1 VTPLATTLTLL
12 SAFFHAGWNLL
23 ARKYR
28 GGNIFLR
35 VPLLIAA
42 VGLIPVLLAGIWST
56 SLPQGVWINFTISG
70 ICLAIY
76 FLGLTQGYQS
86 GEFSVVYPLARA
98 LPVLALALADI
109 ALGNPPTAVGW
120 VGIVLVA
127 IGCMTSPL
135 ESLRSIHLSMYL
147 NRTTIWILITA
158 AGMVGYTLADNQAAD
173 RFAPGISPVL
183 RYHVLALTVS
193 FVVFWVFLKLR
204 RQPVSLEGGL
214 ENWKWPAVMAALLFT
229 AYTLVLVAYQY
240 STETSYVAAV
250 RQFSLVIAV
259 PIGAFYFKETSPLL
273 RILAAVTI
281 TAGIILI
288 ALGG

>member
-1 VTPLATTLTLL
+1 LSPLATTLTLV

-42 VGLIPVLLAGIWST
+42 VGLIPVLLAGLLSAP
-56 SLPQGVWINFTISG
+56 LPQGVWINFTFSG
-70 ICLAIY
+70 ICLAVY

-109 ALGNPPTAVGW
+109 ALGHPPTPLGW

-135 ESLRSIHLSMYL
+135 ESLHSIRLSTYV

-158 AGMVGYTLADNQAAD
+158 AGVVGYTLADNQAAD
-173 RFAPGISPVL
+173 RFPPGLSPVL

-193 FVVFWVFLKLR
+193 FVAFWIFLKLL
-204 RQPVSLEGGL
+204 RQPVSLERGL
-214 ENWKWPAVMAALLFT
+214 ENWKWPAVMALLLFL
-229 AYTLVLVAYQY
+229 AYTLVLLAYQY
-240 STETSYVAAV
+240 SVETSYVVAV

-259 PIGAFYFKETSPLL
+259 PIGAFYFKESSPLL

-281 TAGIILI
+281 TAGIVLI
-288 ALGG
+288 AFGG

>member
-1 VTPLATTLTLL
+1 MLPLATALTLL

-42 VGLIPVLLAGIWST
+42 VGLIPVLLAGVWST
-56 SLPQGVWINFTISG
+56 PLPQGVWINFTISG
-70 ICLAIY
+70 ICLAAY

-109 ALGNPPTAVGW
+109 ALGHPPTLIGW
-120 VGIVLVA
+120 LGILLVA
-127 IGCMTSPL
+127 LGCMTSPL
-135 ESLRSIHLSMYL
+135 DSLHSIHLSAYL
-147 NRTTIWILITA
+147 NRTSIWILVTA
-158 AGMVGYTLADNQAAD
+158 AGMVGYTLADNQAVD

-193 FVVFWVFLKLR
+193 ALVFWFLLKLI
-204 RQPVSLEGGL
+204 RQPVSLERGL
-214 ENWKWPAVMAALLFT
+214 ENWKWPAVMAALLFL

-259 PIGAFYFKETSPLL
+259 PIGAFYFKEASPLL

>member
-56 SLPQGVWINFTISG
+56 SLPQGVWVNFTISG
-70 ICLAIY
+70 ICLATY

-120 VGIVLVA
+120 VGILLVA

-135 ESLRSIHLSMYL
+135 KSLHSIHLSTYL

-173 RFAPGISPVL
+173 RFTPGISPVL

-214 ENWKWPAVMAALLFT
+214 ESWKWPAVMAALLFT

>member
-1 VTPLATTLTLL
+1 MSALATSLTLL

-23 ARKYR
+23 ARKNR

-35 VPLLIAA
+35 VPLLIAV
-42 VGLIPVLLAGIWST
+42 VGLIPVLLAGMWAT
-56 SLPQGVWINFTISG
+56 PLPHGVWVNFTISG
-70 ICLAIY
+70 VCLAIY

-98 LPVLALALADI
+98 LPVLVLALADI

-120 VGIVLVA
+120 MGICLVA

-135 ESLRSIHLSMYL
+135 KSLRNIHLSTYF

-158 AGMVGYTLADNQAAD
+158 AGMVGYTLADNQAVD
-173 RFAPGISPVL
+173 RFAPGLSPVL

-193 FVVFWVFLKLR
+193 LAAFWFFLKLT
-204 RQPVSLEGGL
+204 RQPVSLERGL
-214 ENWKWPAVMAALLFT
+214 ENWRWPAVMAALLFL
-229 AYTLVLVAYQY
+229 AYTLVLVAYEY

-259 PIGAFYFKETSPLL
+259 PIGAFYFKEASPLL
-273 RILAAVTI
+273 RILAALTI

>member
-1 VTPLATTLTLL
+1 MTPLATSLTLL

-23 ARKYR
+23 ARKHL

-35 VPLLIAA
+35 VPLLITA
-42 VGLIPVLLAGIWST
+42 VGIIPVLLAGIWGK
-56 SLPQGVWINFTISG
+56 SLPDGVWVNFTISG
-70 ICLAIY
+70 VCLAVY
-76 FLGLTQGYQS
+76 YLGLTQGYQS

-98 LPVLALALADI
+98 LPVLVLALADI
-109 ALGNPPTAVGW
+109 ALGHPPTSAGW
-120 VGIVLVA
+120 AGIILVT
-127 IGCMTSPL
+127 IGCITSPL
-135 ESLRSIHLSMYL
+135 DSLRNIRLSTYL

-158 AGMVGYTLADNQAAD
+158 AGMVGYTLADNQATD
-173 RFAPGISPVL
+173 RFSPGIAPVL
-183 RYHVLALTVS
+183 RYHVLAVTVS
-193 FVVFWVFLKLR
+193 LAAFWLFLKLT
-204 RQPVSLEGGL
+204 RQPVSLDRGL
-214 ENWKWPAVMAALLFT
+214 ESWKWPAVMAALLFM

-240 STETSYVAAV
+240 STETSYVAAM

-259 PIGAFYFKETSPLL
+259 PIGAFYFKEAAPLL

>member
-1 VTPLATTLTLL
+1 MSALATALTLL

-42 VGLIPVLLAGIWST
+42 AGLIPVLLAGIWAT
-56 SLPQGVWINFTISG
+56 PLPQGVWINFTISG
-70 ICLAIY
+70 ICLAVY

-98 LPVLALALADI
+98 LPVLALALVDI
-109 ALGNPPTAVGW
+109 ALGHPPTLLGW
-120 VGIVLVA
+120 VGITLVA

-135 ESLRSIHLSMYL
+135 ESLHSIHLSTYL

-173 RFAPGISPVL
+173 RFAPGLSPVL

-193 FVVFWVFLKLR
+193 LVAFRFFLKFT
-204 RQPVSLEGGL
+204 RQPVSLERDL
-214 ENWKWPAVMAALLFT
+214 ASWKWPAVMAVLLFL
-229 AYTLVLVAYQY
+229 AYTLVLIAYQY

-259 PIGAFYFKETSPLL
+259 PIGAFYFKEAAPAL
-273 RILAAVTI
+273 RILAALTI
-281 TAGIILI
+281 TVGIVLI
-288 ALGG
+288 ALAG

>member
-1 VTPLATTLTLL
+1 MTPLATALTLL

-35 VPLLIAA
+35 VPLLITA
-42 VGLIPVLLAGIWST
+42 VGITPALLAGRWGAP
-56 SLPQGVWINFTISG
+56 LPQGVWVNFTISG
-70 ICLAIY
+70 VCLAAY

-109 ALGNPPTAVGW
+109 ALGYPPTLAGW
-120 VGIVLVA
+120 VGIILVA
-127 IGCMTSPL
+127 IGCMISPL
-135 ESLRSIHLSMYL
+135 NSLRSIRLATYL

-158 AGMVGYTLADNQAAD
+158 AGMVGYTLADNQATD
-173 RFAPGISPVL
+173 RFSPGIAPVL
-183 RYHVLALTVS
+183 RYHVLVVTVS
-193 FVVFWVFLKLR
+193 LVAFWIFLKLT
-204 RQPVSLEGGL
+204 RQPVSLERGL
-214 ENWKWPAVMAALLFT
+214 ENWKWPAVMAALVFL
-229 AYTLVLVAYQY
+229 AYTLVLIAYQY
-240 STETSYVAAV
+240 STETSYVVAM

-259 PIGAFYFKETSPLL
+259 PIGAFYFKEAAPLL

-281 TAGIILI
+281 TAGIVLI

>member
-1 VTPLATTLTLL
+1 MSPLAAALTLV

-42 VGLIPVLLAGIWST
+42 VGLLPVLLAGVWSAP
-56 SLPQGVWINFTISG
+56 LPQGVWVNFTFSG
-70 ICLAIY
+70 VCLAVY

-109 ALGNPPTAVGW
+109 ALGNPPTAIGW
-120 VGIVLVA
+120 AGILLVA

-135 ESLRSIHLSMYL
+135 ESLRSIHLSTYL

-173 RFAPGISPVL
+173 RFAPGIAPVL

-193 FVVFWVFLKLR
+193 LITFWIFLKLT
-204 RQPVSLEGGL
+204 RQPVSLERGL
-214 ENWKWPAVMAALLFT
+214 ENWKWPAVMAALLFM

-240 STETSYVAAV
+240 STETSYVAAL

-259 PIGAFYFKETSPLL
+259 PVGAFYFKEASPHL
-273 RILAAVTI
+273 RIMAAVTI
-281 TAGIILI
+281 TLGIILI

>member
-1 VTPLATTLTLL
+1 MGYLPARAAAHRCRRLAPR
-12 SAFFHAGWNLL
+12 AAGGRLVGAAA
-23 ARKYR
+23 ARC
-28 GGNIFLR
+28 
-35 VPLLIAA
+35 
-42 VGLIPVLLAGIWST
+42 VG
-56 SLPQGVWINFTISG
+56 NFTFSG
-70 ICLAIY
+70 VCLAVY

-109 ALGNPPTAVGW
+109 ALGNPPTAIGW
-120 VGIVLVA
+120 AGILLVA

-135 ESLRSIHLSMYL
+135 ESLRSIHLSSYL
-147 NRTTIWILITA
+147 NRTTIWILLTA

-173 RFAPGISPVL
+173 RFDPGIAPVL

-193 FVVFWVFLKLR
+193 LITFWIFLSL
-204 RQPVSLEGGL
+204 PPAGSLERGL
-214 ENWKWPAVMAALLFT
+214 ENWIWPAVMAALLFT

-240 STETSYVAAV
+240 STETSYVAAL

-259 PIGAFYFKETSPLL
+259 PVGAFYFKEASPHL
-273 RILAAVTI
+273 RIMAAVTI
-281 TAGIILI
+281 TLGIILI